1 MNKSQPVPSPRWEA
15 RCDFSTLCDAAKI
28 LDDPKRLKAAQAA
41 GKKRADETQAG
52 IEKINGLRRSK

>member
-1 MNKSQPVPSPRWEA
+1 MTNLPTDP
-15 RCDFSTLCDAAKI
+15 RCDFMTLCAAAKI

-41 GKKRADETQAG
+41 GKKQADETQAS